1 MLIEK
6 TKRTISMHP
15 IALLACFVCLIGLS
29 ASVTY
34 VIVHDKYQR
43 QLDNKNQEVET
54 IQKNNQDLTDQNTE
68 LSNSLQKLEDEQSR
82 LKAQLSAIEAQKA
95 DQQTPEQKD
104 NGFEEMPPARS

>member
-1 MLIEK
+1 MLIEQ

-43 QLDNKNQEVET
+43 QLDNKNLGGR
-54 IQKNNQDLTDQNTE
+54 DH
-68 LSNSLQKLEDEQSR
+68 
-82 LKAQLSAIEAQKA
+82 
-95 DQQTPEQKD
+95 PE
-104 NGFEEMPPARS
+104 E